1 MSLLSFCHHC
11 RMLLQVIQTV
21 LTGCNALKSIECRIE
36 RLAVCKAHH
45 ITDLFHSQI
54 LITLIHKDTHRL
66 INAMTIHKLRYVCH
80 PYGLQL
86 QIYEKI
92 SRIKRKRDKFLKNAQ
107 KVCLFRKKSYIC
119 TVKCMFGYPGR
130 IPRG

>member
-1 MSLLSFCHHC
+1 MNK
-11 RMLLQVIQTV
+11 MEQKV
-21 LTGCNALKSIECRIE
+21 KSIECGIE

-45 ITDLFHSQI
+45 ITNLFHCQI

-92 SRIKRKRDKFLKNAQ
+92 LRIKRKRDKFLKKRSKSLFVQ
-107 KVCLFRKKSYIC
+107 EKVVSLQRQMYVWLS
-119 TVKCMFGYPGR
+119 G
-130 IPRG
+130 

>member
-11 RMLLQVIQTV
+11 MMLLQVIQTV

-92 SRIKRKRDKFLKNAQ
+92 LRIKRKRDKFLKNAQ
-107 KVCLFRKKSYIC
+107 KVCLFRKKSYLC
-119 TVKCMFGYPGR
+119 TRYDL
-130 IPRG
+130 PRFP

>member
-92 SRIKRKRDKFLKNAQ
+92 SRIKRKRDKFLK
-107 KVCLFRKKSYIC
+107 KRSKSLFVQKKSLSLQRQMY
-119 TVKCMFGYPGR
+119 VWLSG
-130 IPRG
+130 

>member
-107 KVCLFRKKSYIC
+107 KVCLFRKKSYPC
-119 TVKCMFGYPGR
+119 TRYDL
-130 IPRG
+130 PRFP